1 MKSLSTAL
9 KVLLAFTEAQQH
21 QSVGGLAQRTGLTK
35 GQVSKIL
42 STFRAF
48 GLLQQDPQT
57 RLYSV
62 GIQAFAL
69 GSRFVNYHP
78 LCKEALPLIR
88 RLVDRTGHSARLSVL
103 SDKHV
108 IYLLQVDGPLLSDT
122 GWRAGMYL
130 PPHAT
135 TAGKVALAFLDEAQR
150 EEMLAEMEM
159 PQLTPN
165 TITDKNELRRQLAE
179 IAKTG
184 YASSRGESTAGLGAT
199 SVPVFEAQNE
209 VIAMLSLA
217 YPEHVVDRREE
228 PKLAAALHDAART
241 LSHRMG
247 SGAYPFGGRTAESE
261 TPAPRAASGRRQR
274 LPA

>member
-9 KVLLAFTEAQQH
+9 RVLLAFTDPQQH

-69 GSRFVNYHP
+69 GARFVNYHP
-78 LCKEALPLIR
+78 LCREALPLLR
-88 RLVDRTGHSARLSVL
+88 RLVERSGHSARLSVL
-103 SDKHV
+103 ADRRI

-130 PPHAT
+130 PTHAT
-135 TAGKVALAFLDEAQR
+135 TAGKVALAFLDEPTR
-150 EEMLAEMEM
+150 EEILRDLEM
-159 PQLTPN
+159 PQLTPS
-165 TITDKNELRRQLAE
+165 TITDKAELCRQLAT
-179 IAKTG
+179 IASTG
-184 YASSRGESTAGLGAT
+184 YGTSRGESTAGLGAT
-199 SVPVFEAQNE
+199 GVPVFATRNE
-209 VIAMLSLA
+209 MIAVLSLA
-217 YPEHVVDRREE
+217 YPQHVVDRKEE
-228 PKLAAALHDAART
+228 QKLAGVLHDAART

-247 SGAYPFGGRTAESE
+247 SGAYPFGGRSADGEGS
-261 TPAPRAASGRRQR
+261 ASGRRLRQ
-274 LPA
+274 PS

>member
-9 KVLLAFTEAQQH
+9 KVLLAFTDAQQH

-62 GIQAFAL
+62 GIEAFAL

-78 LCKEALPLIR
+78 LCREALPLVR

-103 SDKHV
+103 SDKRI
-108 IYLLQVDGPLLSDT
+108 IYLLQADGPLLSDT

-135 TAGKVALAFLDEAQR
+135 TAGKVALAFLDDETR
-150 EEMLAEMEM
+150 EEMLAGLEM

-165 TITDKNELRRQLAE
+165 TVTDKDELRRQLSE

-199 SVPVFEAQNE
+199 SVPVFAAQNE
-209 VIAMLSLA
+209 MIAMLSLA
-217 YPEHVVDRREE
+217 YPEHVVDRKEE
-228 PKLAAALHDAART
+228 AKLAAALHEAART

-247 SGAYPFGGRTAESE
+247 SGAYPFGGRE
-261 TPAPRAASGRRQR
+261 TEPAARPAPGRRSR
-274 LPA
+274 VPA

>member
-9 KVLLAFTEAQQH
+9 RVLLAFTEAQQH
-21 QSVGGLAQRTGLTK
+21 QSVGGLAQRSGLTK

-78 LCKEALPLIR
+78 LCHEALPLIR

-103 SDKHV
+103 SDRQI

-135 TAGKVALAFLDEAQR
+135 TAGKVALAFLDEATR
-150 EEMLAEMEM
+150 EEILAELAM
-159 PQLTPN
+159 PQLTPK
-165 TITDKNELRRQLAE
+165 TITDKDELRRQLVQIAE
-179 IAKTG
+179 AG

-199 SVPVFEAQNE
+199 SVPVFATRNE
-209 VIAMLSLA
+209 LIAVLSLA
-217 YPEHVVDRREE
+217 YPEHLVDRKDE
-228 PKLAAALHDAART
+228 PKLAAALHEAART

-247 SGAYPFGGRTAESE
+247 SGAYPFGGRKGEGE
-261 TPAPRAASGRRQR
+261 APAASARRQR

>member
-9 KVLLAFTEAQQH
+9 RVLLAFTDAQQH

-42 STFRAF
+42 STFRSF

-62 GIQAFAL
+62 GIEAFAL

-78 LCKEALPLIR
+78 LCREALPLVR

-103 SDKHV
+103 SERRI
-108 IYLLQVDGPLLSDT
+108 IYLLQADGPLLSDT

-135 TAGKVALAFLDEAQR
+135 TAGKVALAFIDEAAR
-150 EEMLAEMEM
+150 EAMLAEMAM

-165 TITDKNELRRQLAE
+165 TVTDKEVLRRQLAE

-199 SVPVFEAQNE
+199 SVPVFAAQNE
-209 VIAMLSLA
+209 MVAMLSLA
-217 YPEHVVDRREE
+217 YPEHVVDRKEE
-228 PKLAAALHDAART
+228 TKLAAALHEAART

-247 SGAYPFGGRTAESE
+247 SGAYPFGGRDSE
-261 TPAPRAASGRRQR
+261 PAPRSAPGKRARV
-274 LPA
+274 PA